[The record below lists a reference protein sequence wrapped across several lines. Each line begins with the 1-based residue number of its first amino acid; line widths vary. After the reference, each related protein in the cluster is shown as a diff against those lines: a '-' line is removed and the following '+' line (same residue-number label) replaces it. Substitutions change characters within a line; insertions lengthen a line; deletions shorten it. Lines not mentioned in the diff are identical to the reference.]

1 MTVKITLRKLV
12 KPDGYSDASQFN
24 NNVESEWSTYEIFYV
39 AYQNY
44 SGVQFIL
51 INGILLANTS
61 GVLWSW
67 MMMMNTYASL
77 HDFTNFSYVLCEVLN
92 DVSYC
97 VIALNVQKWL
107 AHSFTSF
114 ESSNICVNPKV
125 LCTVV

>member
-61 GVLWSW
+61 GVL
-67 MMMMNTYASL
+67 
-77 HDFTNFSYVLCEVLN
+77 
-92 DVSYC
+92 
-97 VIALNVQKWL
+97 
-107 AHSFTSF
+107 
-114 ESSNICVNPKV
+114 
-125 LCTVV
+125 